1 MLKYIASIP
10 VVLSILAATYGAFNY
25 TSKLTAQIDESTTT
39 IALLQVEIE
48 NLEQRVYGDIDNI
61 HAIFTDKT
69 GRNSKNYADAREE
82 LPRGG
87 DRGAHLDSR
96 PHHAR
101 RVAAIPRLHRAR
113 QRLRQSVSVG
123 GCAPIE
129 DVARRGQHRVSG
141 LRAATSTA
149 QAGH

>member
-69 GRNSKNYADAREE
+69 GRNSKNYAEAREE
-82 LPRGG
+82 LVKEMADMASWVGRIEGI
-87 DRGAHLDSR
+87 
-96 PHHAR
+96 
-101 RVAAIPRLHRAR
+101 VAALRDGSYKLASQAEMQALEEIVRTNTDSIR
-113 QRLRQSVSVG
+113 QFKYDMKDLENTISG
-123 GCAPIE
+123 GY
-129 DVARRGQHRVSG
+129 
-141 LRAATSTA
+141 
-149 QAGH
+149 